1 MSANNKHSVPGL
13 RRLQRHFQR
22 HVLASSTE
30 IVAHITGTQKTSSET
45 RLAIYAEGYR
55 TRLTESLAMDFPA
68 LHTLLGEK
76 GFEELAHA
84 YIAVHPSEHF
94 SMRYFG
100 RHLSEFLA
108 HTSPHVDMPVL
119 SEMAVFEWRLRSA
132 FDAADADV
140 RSVNDIE
147 AIEPSRWGHMQFGF
161 HPSVNRLDLSWNV
174 PAIWNAVEKTEELP
188 TPEASDFPIPW
199 LIWRQDLKTYFRS
212 LTVDEAGSID
222 ALMAGRSFAWV
233 CEQLSG
239 WIEPTSVATH
249 AARLVKRWISD
260 GLIASVSIRK

>member
-1 MSANNKHSVPGL
+1 MST
-13 RRLQRHFQR
+13 LQRYFQR

-30 IVAHITGTQKTSSET
+30 IVTHITDTQKTSSET

-55 TRLTESLAMDFPA
+55 TRLTAGLTGDFPA

-84 YIAVHPSEHF
+84 YIDVHPSEHF

-108 HTSPHVDMPVL
+108 RASPHVDMPVL
-119 SEMAVFEWRLRSA
+119 SEMAAFEWRLRSA

-147 AIEPSRWGHMQFGF
+147 AIEPSRWAHMRFGF

-174 PAIWNAVEKTEELP
+174 PAIWNAVEKTQELP
-188 TPEASDFPIPW
+188 APEASDFPIPW

-212 LTVDEAGSID
+212 LTIDEAGSID
-222 ALMAGRSFAWV
+222 ALMAGRSFARV
-233 CEQLSG
+233 CEQLCG
-239 WIEPTSVATH
+239 WIEPESVAAH
-249 AARLVKRWISD
+249 AARLLKRWVSD

>member
-1 MSANNKHSVPGL
+1 MSANDKHSVPGL

-22 HVLASSTE
+22 HVLVGSDE
-30 IVAHITGTQKTSSET
+30 MVAHITGTQKTSSET

-55 TRLTESLAMDFPA
+55 TRLTEGLAADFPA

-76 GFEELAHA
+76 EFEALAHA
-84 YIAVHPSEHF
+84 YIDVHPSEHF

-108 HTSPHVDMPVL
+108 RTSPHVDTPVL
-119 SEMAVFEWRLRSA
+119 SEMAAFEWRLRSA
-132 FDAADADV
+132 FDAADVDV

-174 PAIWNAVEKTEELP
+174 PAIWNAVEKNGELP
-188 TPEASDFPIPW
+188 KPDANDIPIAW
-199 LIWRQDLKTYFRS
+199 LIWRQDLKIYFRS
-212 LTVDEAGSID
+212 LTIDEAASID
-222 ALMAGRSFAWV
+222 ALIAGRSFAQI
-233 CEQLSG
+233 CEQLCG
-239 WIEPTSVATH
+239 WIGPESVAAH
-249 AARLVKRWISD
+249 AARLVKRWVSD
-260 GLIASVSIRK
+260 GLVVSVSIRE